1 MASKPVW
8 RPVPSNKT
16 LFHVDLVS
24 TACIMVS
31 SRAYNDNRNRILE
44 GTLPTASAPT
54 IRIDCDSHSAKRYE
68 ALPPWLLSM
77 IVHMLAVI
85 GLGMIQLGVNS
96 SDSLNL
102 LFLANDQPPGEEI
115 EFDGLVDTNL
125 DLEVTAASFSEVAN
139 TPAPIADNELLA
151 NLESD
156 LANLESTQG
165 GATSLLPGDGLGA
178 IGETTGSKGD
188 ASFFGLSGEG
198 SKFVYVFDRSESMN
212 STLRRY
218 SENMLIGSI
227 TPLQAAKVELVR
239 SLNALSNKHQFQM
252 VFYNHEPWLFS
263 DDHYD
268 RELFAATPENKK
280 RAADFVHSM
289 VATGFTNHLDAL
301 DMALDLNPDVIFLLT
316 DAQAKDDLH
325 PSVVRRMYKY
335 CQRKGIVINI
345 AHFST
350 MPRNDCTLI
359 RLAEKTG
366 GQHVFISLEDI
377 ADAMDNPSKM

>member
-1 MASKPVW
+1 
-8 RPVPSNKT
+8 
-16 LFHVDLVS
+16 
-24 TACIMVS
+24 MVS